1 MAAGGCF
8 RRKADTAESR
18 QKQGPYPHPL
28 PSKRLGT
35 GMLPGDPHTL
45 DIGAGRMVDNWFSNK
60 AQVIQ
65 MVAAV
70 ASAVGA
76 WISYTIGFAN
86 LPSWV
91 LPSSIGVLVGLFV
104 SFLAQRFFNPKARD
118 LYSNLQDT
126 VVPEA
131 AAQLIPELP
140 VAALNKTA
148 FLQDENPKAT
158 YKNKLYL
165 TFSNTSGEALIVGPK
180 VKWIPNKLHN
190 VIMENNCLWRVEDV
204 RGDWTGET
212 VNS

>member
-104 SFLAQRFFNPKARD
+104 SFLAQRFFNPKGKGFI
-118 LYSNLQDT
+118 L
-126 VVPEA
+126 
-131 AAQLIPELP
+131 
-140 VAALNKTA
+140 
-148 FLQDENPKAT
+148 
-158 YKNKLYL
+158 
-165 TFSNTSGEALIVGPK
+165 
-180 VKWIPNKLHN
+180 
-190 VIMENNCLWRVEDV
+190 
-204 RGDWTGET
+204 
-212 VNS
+212 